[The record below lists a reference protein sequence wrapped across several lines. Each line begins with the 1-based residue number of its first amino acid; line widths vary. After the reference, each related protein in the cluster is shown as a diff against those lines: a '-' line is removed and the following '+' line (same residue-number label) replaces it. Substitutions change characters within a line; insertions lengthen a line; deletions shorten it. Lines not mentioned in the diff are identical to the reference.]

1 MANDTRTKI
10 MVEFNA
16 EKTAAMRMYLSGKGM
31 EIEKELTKTLE
42 TLYDKHVPTQVRD
55 FILMKETTA
64 SKKEVRPQK
73 MPEARG
79 VGEA

>member
-1 MANDTRTKI
+1 MANDVKTKI
-10 MVEFNA
+10 TVEFNA
-16 EKTAAMRMYLSGKGM
+16 EKTAAMRMYLSGKGL

-42 TLYDKHVPTQVRD
+42 ILYDKHVPTQVRD
-55 FILMKETTA
+55 FILMKEKTA

-79 VGEA
+79 TGEA